1 MLLSPENYFRAS
13 FKKRCAPARSD
24 VHCPYVLWN
33 IIPFSE
39 ALVTRPQR
47 SIPAAL
53 TLFFVAPLVAE
64 YLLGDL
70 PLSLLSA
77 LIMLAPMYGGGALLI
92 RELARRSGR
101 GWPTILLL
109 GAAYTFVEE
118 GFCTQSLFNPNYLG
132 FHLLAPAWIPSLG
145 IGAWW
150 TLFMLNLHPFWSIGV
165 SIALVEGLFPA
176 RAHSPWLGKAATS
189 FVAVFFA
196 AGAAAG
202 ASFSFHQGH
211 YMASVAQFLSVG
223 LLAALLAAVAFLLPA
238 ARAQAAT
245 GGVPSAWLTGSAAFI
260 LGMALLF
267 TPPGWK
273 WGAFAAMLA
282 LDLLFLS
289 VTWLLSRRNGWTALH
304 TLSLGAGGA
313 LAYGVH
319 AFFGETVVNSPRWL
333 VRASNAVML
342 AFALALIAA
351 GALRTRKSIVA
362 ATK

>member
-1 MLLSPENYFRAS
+1 
-13 FKKRCAPARSD
+13 
-24 VHCPYVLWN
+24 
-33 IIPFSE
+33 
-39 ALVTRPQR
+39 VTRPQR

-70 PLSLLSA
+70 PLTLLAA

-109 GAAYTFVEE
+109 GAAYALIEE
-118 GFCTQSLFNPNYLG
+118 GFSTQSLFNPNFLG

-176 RAHSPWLGKAATS
+176 RARTPWLGKIATS
-189 FVAVFFA
+189 FVAILFA
-196 AGAAAG
+196 AGAVAG
-202 ASFSFHQGH
+202 AAYSYHQSH
-211 YMASVAQFLSVG
+211 FMASVAQFISVG
-223 LLAALLAAVAFLLPA
+223 LLVAVLAAAAFFLPA
-238 ARAQAAT
+238 ARSQKT
-245 GGVPSAWLTGSAAFI
+245 PGVAPSAWLTGSAAFI
-260 LGMALLF
+260 LGMAVLL
-267 TPPGWK
+267 TPPVWK

-282 LDLLFLS
+282 VDLLFLS
-289 VTWLLSRRNGWTALH
+289 LAWLLSRRSGWTPLH

-319 AFFGETVVNSPRWL
+319 AFFGEMVVKCPPAV
-333 VRASNAVML
+333 VRGSNAVML
-342 AFALALIAA
+342 AFALALIVA
-351 GALRTRKSIVA
+351 GVLRTRKSIA
-362 ATK
+362 AAAK

>member
-1 MLLSPENYFRAS
+1 
-13 FKKRCAPARSD
+13 
-24 VHCPYVLWN
+24 
-33 IIPFSE
+33 
-39 ALVTRPQR
+39 VTRPQR
-47 SIPAAL
+47 FIPAAL

-70 PLSLLSA
+70 PLTLLAA

-109 GAAYTFVEE
+109 GTAYALVEE

-132 FHLLAPAWIPSLG
+132 FHLLAPAWIPALG

-176 RAHSPWLGKAATS
+176 HARTPWLGKAATS
-189 FVAVFFA
+189 FVALLFA
-196 AGAAAG
+196 AGAVAG
-202 ASFSFHQGH
+202 ALFSFHQGH
-211 YMASVAQFLSVG
+211 FMASPAQFLTVG
-223 LLAALLAAVAFLLPA
+223 LLAAALAAAAFLLPA
-238 ARAQAAT
+238 ARSQAAAGT
-245 GGVPSAWLTGSAAFI
+245 VPSAWLTGSAAFI
-260 LGMALLF
+260 LGAAVLL

-282 LDLLFLS
+282 LDLLFMSL
-289 VTWLLSRRNGWTALH
+289 VWLLSRRSGWTALH

-313 LAYGVH
+313 LAYGIH
-319 AFFGETVVNSPRWL
+319 AFFGEMVVKSQPL
-333 VRASNAVML
+333 VVRGSNAVML

-351 GALRTRKSIVA
+351 GVLRTRKSVVA